1 MSFRFPSADIFCR
14 VIDNFGDAGVCWR
27 LACRLKSLG
36 IAVRFITDRPDVL
49 QLIAPRAAEE
59 AQIAA
64 WDDFAKAAAQPAFQ
78 PSELIIETFG
88 CRLPEAYDEAAAK
101 LRAQRLAARQTP
113 PFYFNLDYLSAED
126 WVEGSH
132 NMVGL
137 HPRLDLPKLWF
148 FPGVT
153 DRTGGVL
160 IEDDYE
166 KRQQAFALQ
175 KKDFLLELGADP
187 QRTTV
192 FIFTYPVNDLQ
203 TAAAALRQ
211 AAANRP
217 LNALLAPGEAGDIL
231 EKLLSGAGSELRTVR
246 TPFVAQKDFDKL
258 LWASDTAIIR
268 GEDSFIRAQ
277 LAGLP
282 MLWSTYPTED
292 HAHRV
297 KLDAWLT
304 RFVPKLAPWGLSA
317 SYTKLAQDWLE
328 GSAASEDICRFLL
341 EARRYAPGFDVWR
354 TELLE
359 RGDLAQHMLER
370 AELGM

>member
-1 MSFRFPSADIFCR
+1 MPR
-14 VIDNFGDAGVCWR
+14 
-27 LACRLKSLG
+27 
-36 IAVRFITDRPDVL
+36 DVL
-49 QLIAPRAAEE
+49 QLIAPHAAEE

-64 WDDFAKAAAQPAFQ
+64 WDDFAKAAAQPDFQ

-203 TAAAALRQ
+203 T
-211 AAANRP
+211 
-217 LNALLAPGEAGDIL
+217 
-231 EKLLSGAGSELRTVR
+231 
-246 TPFVAQKDFDKL
+246 
-258 LWASDTAIIR
+258 
-268 GEDSFIRAQ
+268 
-277 LAGLP
+277 
-282 MLWSTYPTED
+282 
-292 HAHRV
+292 
-297 KLDAWLT
+297 
-304 RFVPKLAPWGLSA
+304 
-317 SYTKLAQDWLE
+317 
-328 GSAASEDICRFLL
+328 
-341 EARRYAPGFDVWR
+341 
-354 TELLE
+354 
-359 RGDLAQHMLER
+359 
-370 AELGM
+370 

>member
-1 MSFRFPSADIFCR
+1 MHCKRRIF
-14 VIDNFGDAGVCWR
+14 
-27 LACRLKSLG
+27 
-36 IAVRFITDRPDVL
+36 
-49 QLIAPRAAEE
+49 
-59 AQIAA
+59 
-64 WDDFAKAAAQPAFQ
+64 
-78 PSELIIETFG
+78 
-88 CRLPEAYDEAAAK
+88 
-101 LRAQRLAARQTP
+101 
-113 PFYFNLDYLSAED
+113 
-126 WVEGSH
+126 
-132 NMVGL
+132 
-137 HPRLDLPKLWF
+137 
-148 FPGVT
+148 
-153 DRTGGVL
+153 
-160 IEDDYE
+160 
-166 KRQQAFALQ
+166 
-175 KKDFLLELGADP
+175 LELGADP

-217 LNALLAPGEAGDIL
+217 MNALLAPGEASDIL

-258 LWASDTAIIR
+258 LWASDAAIIR

-304 RFVPKLAPWGLSA
+304 RFVPKLAPWRLSP

-341 EARRYAPGFDVWR
+341 EARRYAP
-354 TELLE
+354 
-359 RGDLAQHMLER
+359 DLTSG
-370 AELGM
+370 AESSSSEVIWHGICLNVQNWACETAIYSESHSPEISKQR

>member
-1 MSFRFPSADIFCR
+1 M
-14 VIDNFGDAGVCWR
+14 
-27 LACRLKSLG
+27 
-36 IAVRFITDRPDVL
+36 
-49 QLIAPRAAEE
+49 
-59 AQIAA
+59 
-64 WDDFAKAAAQPAFQ
+64 
-78 PSELIIETFG
+78 
-88 CRLPEAYDEAAAK
+88 
-101 LRAQRLAARQTP
+101 
-113 PFYFNLDYLSAED
+113 
-126 WVEGSH
+126 
-132 NMVGL
+132 
-137 HPRLDLPKLWF
+137 
-148 FPGVT
+148 
-153 DRTGGVL
+153 
-160 IEDDYE
+160 
-166 KRQQAFALQ
+166 
-175 KKDFLLELGADP
+175 
-187 QRTTV
+187 
-192 FIFTYPVNDLQ
+192 
-203 TAAAALRQ
+203 Q

>member
-1 MSFRFPSADIFCR
+1 M
-14 VIDNFGDAGVCWR
+14 
-27 LACRLKSLG
+27 
-36 IAVRFITDRPDVL
+36 
-49 QLIAPRAAEE
+49 
-59 AQIAA
+59 
-64 WDDFAKAAAQPAFQ
+64 
-78 PSELIIETFG
+78 
-88 CRLPEAYDEAAAK
+88 Y
-101 LRAQRLAARQTP
+101 
-113 PFYFNLDYLSAED
+113 
-126 WVEGSH
+126 
-132 NMVGL
+132 
-137 HPRLDLPKLWF
+137 
-148 FPGVT
+148 
-153 DRTGGVL
+153 
-160 IEDDYE
+160 
-166 KRQQAFALQ
+166 KRQ
-175 KKDFLLELGADP
+175 DP

-217 LNALLAPGEAGDIL
+217 MNALLAPGEASDIL

-258 LWASDTAIIR
+258 LWASDAAIIR

-304 RFVPKLAPWGLSA
+304 RFVPKLAPWRLSP

-354 TELLE
+354 RELLE
-359 RGDLAQHMLER
+359 RGDLARHMLER